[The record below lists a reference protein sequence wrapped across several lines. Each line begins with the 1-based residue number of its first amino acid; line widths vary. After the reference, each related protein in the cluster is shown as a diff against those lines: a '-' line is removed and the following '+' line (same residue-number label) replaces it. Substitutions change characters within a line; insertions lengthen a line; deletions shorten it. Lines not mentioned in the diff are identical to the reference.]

1 MKLGNAATET
11 ILLNTICPSKDNNSL
26 KRLKMVTLKSMLK
39 QKGKKDRVSS
49 KDGK

>member
-26 KRLKMVTLKSMLK
+26 EKVENGYIEEYAEKYGKRVIECKI
-39 QKGKKDRVSS
+39 
-49 KDGK
+49 